1 MTTDLVIQ
9 HAVDALSLGSL
20 YALFA
25 LGIAVIFGIM
35 RLINFAH
42 GELITAGA
50 YALVLLSL
58 PVAALIPVTLVI
70 VVALALV
77 MERVAFRPVRDAGAA
92 TLLITSFALSFLLQS
107 IAGLAWGSLPRTTD
121 FASGLSSSF
130 ELGEVTVQKLDLVII
145 GVTLSLLVSV
155 TLFFQRTTLGTQM
168 RAAAEDLPMA
178 RVLGIR
184 ANMVVASAF
193 ALSGL
198 LAAAAAILLTAQTG
212 SVSPT
217 IGLSIVLFAFIATI
231 VGGMGS
237 LPGAVLGGFLIG
249 ALTVALQASL
259 PLDLRP
265 YRDAFVFAAVLAVLV
280 VRPQGLLPS
289 RSGLARE
296 LPRRAGLRD
305 VLRHLAP
312 AAARRRSPVAWDGL
326 ESGRR
331 ALGAFLAESVWP
343 LVALMVLAGAVAL
356 VAFAL
361 GPGSL
366 DRIVLGAVINLIVVV
381 GLYTFVGISGVFSF
395 GHAAFMAIGAYAG
408 AILVIPPET
417 KKFVLPELPGFLADV
432 HLDPF
437 PATIAA
443 GGLAAAVALVLSV
456 PLARL
461 SGLTA
466 GLATFAVLGIVNIVA
481 RNWEQVT
488 HGTAGVSGIPTTT
501 TIWGALGWALA
512 AMAAAWAFQR
522 SRIGLRLRAS
532 REDEAAARS
541 IGVAV
546 GRERAMAFVLSAF
559 FVGVAGAL
567 FGMFI
572 GSFNP
577 DAFFLNITFLMV
589 AMLIVGGMTSLA
601 GAVIGTI
608 VISAVS
614 EILRRIEGGLDLGF
628 VELSAKPG
636 LGDVGLAL
644 VMLAILLFR
653 PEGLTG
659 GREIA
664 WPHRARTGP
673 SPR

>member
-1 MTTDLVIQ
+1 
-9 HAVDALSLGSL
+9 
-20 YALFA
+20 
-25 LGIAVIFGIM
+25 
-35 RLINFAH
+35 
-42 GELITAGA
+42 
-50 YALVLLSL
+50 
-58 PVAALIPVTLVI
+58 
-70 VVALALV
+70 
-77 MERVAFRPVRDAGAA
+77 
-92 TLLITSFALSFLLQS
+92 
-107 IAGLAWGSLPRTTD
+107 
-121 FASGLSSSF
+121 
-130 ELGEVTVQKLDLVII
+130 
-145 GVTLSLLVSV
+145 
-155 TLFFQRTTLGTQM
+155 M

-184 ANMVVASAF
+184 ANTVVASAF

-265 YRDAFVFAAVLAVLV
+265 YRDAFVFGAVLVVLV
-280 VRPQGLLPS
+280 VRPQGLLPP
-289 RSGLARE
+289 RTGLARE
-296 LPRRAGLRD
+296 LPRRAGPRD
-305 VLRHLAP
+305 LLRHLRRRPAP
-312 AAARRRSPVAWDGL
+312 RRPLAAADGGDPGRRS
-326 ESGRR
+326 
-331 ALGAFLAESVWP
+331 LGTFFAEGVWP
-343 LVALMVLAGAVAL
+343 LLALMVLASTVAL

-381 GLYTFVGISGVFSF
+381 GLYTFVGTSGVFSF
-395 GHAAFMAIGAYAG
+395 GHAAFMAVGAYTG

-417 KKFVLPELPGFLADV
+417 KEFVLPELAGPLADV

-443 GGLAAAVALVLSV
+443 GVVAAALALMLSV

-466 GLATFAVLGIVNIVA
+466 GLATFAVLGIVNVVA

-512 AMAAAWAFQR
+512 AMAAAWVFQR

-532 REDEAAARS
+532 REDETAARS

-546 GRERAMAFVLSAF
+546 ARERTMAFVISAF
-559 FVGVAGAL
+559 FVGAAGAL

-601 GAVIGTI
+601 GAVVGTI

-614 EILRRIEGGLDLGF
+614 EIFRRIEGGIDLGL
-628 VELSAKPG
+628 VEFSAEPG
-636 LGDVGLAL
+636 LGDIGLAL
-644 VMLAILLFR
+644 VMLAILIFR

-659 GREIA
+659 GREVS
-664 WPHRARTGP
+664 WPFRART
-673 SPR
+673 SSSSR